1 MQPSALELQGYTAS
15 CSGLWLRDWKKI
27 STNLEKI
34 SDSFGP
40 ATGMSG
46 YGNKNPPWGRNP
58 GGMGG
63 MGPPHLGMFEQN
75 VGGGGMLQQGIPLQ
89 QQGMGLAGMA
99 PQGMAPVQ
107 GQVTGISYPAPRGV
121 APGGFLPNILQ
132 QQQAA
137 MSVMGNVQTS
147 QQVFRTLIY
156 REIGY
161 GLFKTVFVRVLDLV
175 NPPNE
180 HSVGLSLSCMITSA
194 LWMMTSSS
202 KPLCAKVKFRGS
214 TTGSSWR
221 LHSTLICLSNGMQ
234 QGCK

>member
-1 MQPSALELQGYTAS
+1 MPPPLPLPLSS
-15 CSGLWLRDWKKI
+15 SG
-27 STNLEKI
+27 NLN
-34 SDSFGP
+34 SFSRHSFSRRP
-40 ATGMSG
+40 AVKVTLKTFQIVLDPPPTSMSG

-63 MGPPHLGMFEQN
+63 MGPPHLGMFDQN

-147 QQVFRTLIY
+147 QQVLDIIHETLQTF
-156 REIGY
+156 IG
-161 GLFKTVFVRVLDLV
+161 
-175 NPPNE
+175 
-180 HSVGLSLSCMITSA
+180 
-194 LWMMTSSS
+194 
-202 KPLCAKVKFRGS
+202 
-214 TTGSSWR
+214 
-221 LHSTLICLSNGMQ
+221 
-234 QGCK
+234 

>member
-1 MQPSALELQGYTAS
+1 MDSASSFLCAKAAKCHGLQYKETRLHVPVSGYAT
-15 CSGLWLRDWKKI
+15 GRKYPPTWTI
-27 STNLEKI
+27 F

-147 QQVFRTLIY
+147 QQVLELNYDLI
-156 REIGY
+156 
-161 GLFKTVFVRVLDLV
+161 
-175 NPPNE
+175 
-180 HSVGLSLSCMITSA
+180 
-194 LWMMTSSS
+194 
-202 KPLCAKVKFRGS
+202 
-214 TTGSSWR
+214 
-221 LHSTLICLSNGMQ
+221 
-234 QGCK
+234 

>member
-1 MQPSALELQGYTAS
+1 
-15 CSGLWLRDWKKI
+15 
-27 STNLEKI
+27 
-34 SDSFGP
+34 
-40 ATGMSG
+40 MSG

-63 MGPPHLGMFEQN
+63 MGPPHLGMFDQN

-147 QQVFRTLIY
+147 QQVLDILHETLHI
-156 REIGY
+156 
-161 GLFKTVFVRVLDLV
+161 
-175 NPPNE
+175 
-180 HSVGLSLSCMITSA
+180 C
-194 LWMMTSSS
+194 
-202 KPLCAKVKFRGS
+202 
-214 TTGSSWR
+214 TG
-221 LHSTLICLSNGMQ
+221 
-234 QGCK
+234 